1 MVARWAAT
9 ISNGFALH
17 HHSVVQHCLLADE
30 SIRHKYS
37 YLTVLIKL
45 IHLDFLFRCLFNECP
60 GCYGFFTPHM
70 LVIFLLSLV
79 PIGHLLH
86 SFHLPIPFFY
96 TSLLSPPYFDA
107 PCTYVT
113 VAISRITFLQLSPSC
128 SYNSSCPTHPAY
140 AAEQATI
147 FFVTAHD

>member
-9 ISNGFALH
+9 NNGFALH

-30 SIRHKYS
+30 SIRHKYT

-45 IHLDFLFRCLFNECP
+45 IHLHFLFGCLFNECP
-60 GCYGFFTPHM
+60 ACYGFLTPHTPHM
-70 LVIFLLSLV
+70 LVIFLLRLV

-96 TSLLSPPYFDA
+96 TSLLSPPYFDTTLCPFRPVPLNLLGNIA
-107 PCTYVT
+107 
-113 VAISRITFLQLSPSC
+113 QL
-128 SYNSSCPTHPAY
+128 NRL
-140 AAEQATI
+140 
-147 FFVTAHD
+147 FVSL